1 MEQRIDKII
10 KKAQIIREYLSTE
23 NKEMGNVDGL
33 IKSLESYRDN
43 IGDISQERLFT
54 FRCLGKDIM
63 DDLPYISINDEPYH
77 RLTNCLCENI
87 LGIRLISFTL
97 HIYDVISKTRH
108 STDILT
114 FPNIIELDNNIADAV
129 FDIQSYPI
137 KDNTVLMTKLIEG
150 GFKPTTTDIKY
161 VCDFE
166 TSMMTL
172 DEAIQHCKEKSCGDS
187 ECANEHRQLAEWL
200 QELKYL
206 RAQQKE

>member
-1 MEQRIDKII
+1 MEKRIDKII

-77 RLTNCLCENI
+77 RLTNYLCENI

-97 HIYDVISKTRH
+97 HIYDVISRTRH
-108 STDILT
+108 FTDIVT

-129 FDIQSYPI
+129 FDIQTTSI
-137 KDNTVLMTKLIEG
+137 NGSIELMTKLIEG
-150 GFKPTTTDIKY
+150 GFKPNTTRPKF
-161 VCDFE
+161 VCDF
-166 TSMMTL
+166 
-172 DEAIQHCKEKSCGDS
+172 D
-187 ECANEHRQLAEWL
+187 
-200 QELKYL
+200 
-206 RAQQKE
+206 